1 MDLDL
6 ISLILGFERM
16 DLDLSVI
23 GFQFKGLSSAKNIF
37 HWIYMLFFANNNVNF
52 PYEKLRR
59 RCVCGFE
66 FSCRVRVRRGHDIQ
80 VASVANKVGSIIA
93 VG

>member
-1 MDLDL
+1 MHTVSLILGFQRMGLDL

-37 HWIYMLFFANNNVNF
+37 H
-52 PYEKLRR
+52 
-59 RCVCGFE
+59 
-66 FSCRVRVRRGHDIQ
+66 
-80 VASVANKVGSIIA
+80 
-93 VG
+93 